1 MAQTNVQRRKA
12 GYYYRQKIPAD
23 LLIHYGKREIV
34 RSLGTSKKREA
45 SAAGYEQGH
54 SWTRDFARIR
64 AGGLQTV
71 PRAIAEAQG
80 LLEALDA
87 LPIEQAGERPHPK
100 QAKVLLRTID
110 DDFVTKTCATYL
122 NEIDGADAEVRA
134 NRGMHGEV
142 NRLWSDLNGGP
153 ELKDL
158 QSMLAV
164 GPIGQTVHDLLAVF
178 LADHNY
184 VAGRDVPGYSK
195 LCLRFLETLI
205 RARRIV
211 EDRNAGRPPNTE
223 GTAPLALTFKADV
236 GSHGLTIEGLHPIW
250 AARETGTQKTT
261 DEFLSIIRRFQAF
274 VVGQFR
280 TDQAANVK
288 QVHVIAYRNHLTKEG
303 FKPKTITKKLSTIKT
318 LFTSAIEDAML
329 SPSEVQAVKVG
340 QPKKRSEGGTKP
352 RLPFE
357 IGEVEKI
364 FSSAIY
370 LKTPGTIKGSHAEYW
385 CPLAS
390 LFSGLRIEEVCQ
402 LRVSDI
408 REHCGQPFFRIIDGE
423 DQKLKNA
430 ISRRN
435 VPVHEELIRCGF
447 MDFVEAGRKAHN
459 EWLFPE
465 LKLDKYGKHSS
476 AFGKRWNRKLR
487 KVISLRKGDHTKVFH
502 SFRHL
507 FKHVARQCGIEEQVS
522 DALSGHGSNDTEARK
537 YGGLSYPE
545 EPLFEG
551 MKQFKIAGLDLSHL
565 YVNSTRRGG
574 NA

>member
-1 MAQTNVQRRKA
+1 MT
-12 GYYYRQKIPAD
+12 
-23 LLIHYGKREIV
+23 
-34 RSLGTSKKREA
+34 TS
-45 SAAGYEQGH
+45 
-54 SWTRDFARIR
+54 
-64 AGGLQTV
+64 
-71 PRAIAEAQG
+71 P
-80 LLEALDA
+80 
-87 LPIEQAGERPHPK
+87 GE
-100 QAKVLLRTID
+100 
-110 DDFVTKTCATYL
+110 
-122 NEIDGADAEVRA
+122 
-134 NRGMHGEV
+134 
-142 NRLWSDLNGGP
+142 
-153 ELKDL
+153 
-158 QSMLAV
+158 
-164 GPIGQTVHDLLAVF
+164 
-178 LADHNY
+178 
-184 VAGRDVPGYSK
+184 
-195 LCLRFLETLI
+195 
-205 RARRIV
+205 
-211 EDRNAGRPPNTE
+211 
-223 GTAPLALTFKADV
+223 TF
-236 GSHGLTIEGLHPIW
+236 
-250 AARETGTQKTT
+250 
-261 DEFLSIIRRFQAF
+261 
-274 VVGQFR
+274 
-280 TDQAANVK
+280 QAANVK
-288 QVHVIAYRNHLTKEG
+288 QVHVIAYRNHLTQEG

-402 LRVSDI
+402 FRVSDI

-465 LKLDKYGKHSS
+465 LKLDKYGRHSS

-487 KVISLRKGDHTKVFH
+487 KVISLRKGDHTKVYH

-565 YVNSTRRGG
+565 YISSHKKRPSLTVAQVILMPESFQGCGDLLRMLSLKMLRTFKR
-574 NA
+574 

>member
-1 MAQTNVQRRKA
+1 MAQTNVQRRKGA
-12 GYYYRQKIPAD
+12 YYYRQKIPAD
-23 LLIHYGKREIV
+23 LLVHYGQREIV
-34 RSLGTSKKREA
+34 RSLRTSKRREA

-54 SWTRDFARIR
+54 TWARDFARIR

-80 LLEALDA
+80 LLDALDA
-87 LPIEQAGERPHPK
+87 LPIEQAGERPQPK
-100 QAKVLLRTID
+100 QAKVLLRNIED
-110 DDFVTKTCATYL
+110 EFVTKTCATYL

-134 NRGMHGEV
+134 NRGMHGEI
-142 NRLWSDLNGGP
+142 NRLWSDLNGAP
-153 ELKDL
+153 ALKDL
-158 QSMLAV
+158 QSMLSV

-178 LADHNY
+178 LSDHNY

-195 LCLRFLETLI
+195 LCVRFLETLI
-205 RARRIV
+205 RARQIV
-211 EDRNAGRPPNTE
+211 EDRNVGRPPNTE
-223 GTAPLALTFKADV
+223 GIAPLALTFKANVD
-236 GSHGLTIEGLHPIW
+236 SHGLTIEGLHGVW
-250 AARETGTQKTT
+250 AARETGTRKTT
-261 DEFLSIIRRFQAF
+261 DEFLSIIRGFQAF

-288 QVHVIAYRNHLTKEG
+288 RVHVIAYRNHLIKEG
-303 FKPKTITKKLSTIKT
+303 FKDKTITKKLSTIKT
-318 LFTSAIEDAML
+318 LFNNAIDDSML
-329 SPSEVQAVKVG
+329 SPSEVQSVKVG
-340 QPKKRSEGGTKP
+340 QPKKRGKGGTKS

-357 IGEVEKI
+357 IGELEKI
-364 FSSAIY
+364 FSPSIY
-370 LKTPGTIKGSHAEYW
+370 LRTPGAIKGSHTEYW
-385 CPLAS
+385 GPLVS

-408 REHCGQPFFRIIDGE
+408 REHLGQPFFFIIDGE
-423 DQKLKNA
+423 DQVLKNA
-430 ISRRN
+430 NSRRN
-435 VPVHEELIRCGF
+435 VPVHGELIRCGF
-447 MDFVEAGRKAHN
+447 MDFVEAGRKARN

-465 LKLDKYGKHSS
+465 LKVDQYGRHSS

-487 KVISLRKGDHTKVFH
+487 KVISLKKEDHTKVFH

-522 DALSGHGSNDTEARK
+522 DALSGHGSKNTEARK

-565 YVNSTRRGG
+565 YLSSARSQ
-574 NA
+574 